1 MKIAGFQPFSLCDY
15 PGRVA
20 SVVFTQGCNFHCGFC
35 HNGGLIR
42 QDVPATGLMSQD
54 DCLQRLADRAGFLEG
69 VVVSGGEPTLQP
81 DLGEFCRRVKAL
93 GLLVKLDTNGSRPD
107 VLRAA
112 IEGRWIDFVAMD
124 VKAPFDRYRRVTC
137 ADVETSSIEASIR
150 LIAGSG
156 VEHEFRTTWV
166 RSLLTEA
173 DLAALRSILPPGSP
187 YRVQPFVPELAA
199 DPGLRLAS

>member
-42 QDVPATGLMSQD
+42 RDVAATRLMSQD
-54 DCLQRLADRAGFLEG
+54 DCLQRLADRAGFLDG

-107 VLRAA
+107 VIRAA

-124 VKAPFDRYRRVTC
+124 VKAPFDRYGRVTC
-137 ADVETSSIEASIR
+137 ADVEISSIEASIR
-150 LIAGSG
+150 LIAHSG
-156 VEHEFRTTWV
+156 LEHEFRTTWV
-166 RSLLTEA
+166 RSLLTEE
-173 DLAALRSILPPGSP
+173 DLAALRSTLPPGSP
-187 YRVQPFVPELAA
+187 HRVQPFVPELAT